1 MGKGTLHCTH
11 DIVHLRGLWQMI
23 AIRVGRSQ
31 GVHQPENT
39 GAVYMGINWTMFG
52 GISAIN
58 ERVLNVWMKMSYK
71 RQSSPWDA
79 WAASKICTVTIIH
92 CHLTAT
98 SGAKGASSYQRVS
111 TNCVS
116 GYLRCA
122 GHVSRG
128 KWCNE
133 MKEYQQAVE
142 SVNCM
147 NSALE
152 RGTWNCHHLTD
163 WTPTSAIGKKPLYKT
178 QTMA

>member
-79 WAASKICTVTIIH
+79 WAASKICTVTTIH

-98 SGAKGASSYQRVS
+98 GGAKGASSYQRVS

-116 GYLRCA
+116 GYLCCV
-122 GHVSRG
+122 GHVSREASDAMRW
-128 KWCNE
+128 KSTNRLWSQWTVWTQHW
-133 MKEYQQAVE
+133 K
-142 SVNCM
+142 
-147 NSALE
+147 
-152 RGTWNCHHLTD
+152 RIHGTAI
-163 WTPTSAIGKKPLYKT
+163 TS
-178 QTMA
+178 QTGHPSQP